1 MFCEHPWKALRHD
14 KIDLQN
20 IILKGNRPKISV
32 DDERSTEIPKDLISL
47 IKESWSAK
55 PEDRP
60 SISSIKD
67 RLYKILEPEVVSK
80 KYKSPSHELALE
92 RIKEKDTSASNQVT
106 IEMSTI
112 ESSTSK
118 VDDDDDDDDD
128 DENRGSSTTTI
139 GNDIFDA
146 SSTQQEGG
154 TFSH

>member
-1 MFCEHPWKALRHD
+1 MA
-14 KIDLQN
+14 
-20 IILKGNRPKISV
+20 
-32 DDERSTEIPKDLISL
+32 
-47 IKESWSAK
+47 
-55 PEDRP
+55 
-60 SISSIKD
+60 
-67 RLYKILEPEVVSK
+67 LEPEVVSK

-118 VDDDDDDDDD
+118 VEDDDDDDD

-146 SSTQQEGG
+146 SSTQEEDG

>member
-67 RLYKILEPEVVSK
+67 RLYKILEPDVVNTK
-80 KYKSPSHELALE
+80 TPSHSLRNDFADSP
-92 RIKEKDTSASNQVT
+92 ITKSSSKVT
-106 IEMSTI
+106 VDDEAKTVSIEMAAMGLS
-112 ESSTSK
+112 
-118 VDDDDDDDDD
+118 
-128 DENRGSSTTTI
+128 DEEEHSP
-139 GNDIFDA
+139 
-146 SSTQQEGG
+146 
-154 TFSH
+154 